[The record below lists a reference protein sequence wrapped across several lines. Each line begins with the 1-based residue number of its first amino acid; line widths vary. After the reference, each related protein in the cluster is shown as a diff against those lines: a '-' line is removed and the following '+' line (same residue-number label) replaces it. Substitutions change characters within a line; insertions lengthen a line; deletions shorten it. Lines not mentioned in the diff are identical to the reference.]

1 LEYLDEPK
9 REYQVFNVGTGLG
22 SSVLEVI
29 HEVEAV
35 TGQRIDPELKPRRA
49 GDPASLCA
57 DVSRI
62 ERVLG
67 WKAKHNLTD
76 IISSVWNAQ
85 QK

>member
-1 LEYLDEPK
+1 
-9 REYQVFNVGTGLG
+9 VGTGRG

-49 GDPASLCA
+49 GDPAYLCA

-67 WKAKHNLTD
+67 WKAKHNLND
-76 IISSVWNAQ
+76 IISSVWKAQ